1 MKKPLVMFLS
11 VSALLISGTFIA
23 SATTADSKSV
33 VKSGDAAEEAPPCQ
47 SYQKTAFLKAA
58 CKKGGQKAA
67 KKAMKG
73 WVKKVKKA
81 KKAAAG
87 PDAPK
92 YKLTCK
98 ACHTSLKGAY
108 PLKADGL
115 KQFKELNK
123 WLKAQK

>member
-1 MKKPLVMFLS
+1 MKKPLIMFLS

-23 SATTADSKSV
+23 SATTADSSTV
-33 VKSGDAAEEAPPCQ
+33 IKSGDPAEEPPACQ
-47 SYQKTAFLKAA
+47 SKPKTALLKAA

-81 KKAAAG
+81 KKAAG
-87 PDAPK
+87 ETG

-98 ACHTSLKGAY
+98 ACHSSMKGAY
-108 PLKADGL
+108 PLKADGMS
-115 KQFKELNK
+115 QFKDLDK
-123 WLKAQK
+123 WLKTQK